1 MQFGCVFTRSSA
13 ETAEL
18 RHSQPHVDVV
28 PDRSLHGDIRVQL
41 KLWDECLTFDK
52 KGSISNQVPQANGI

>member
-1 MQFGCVFTRSSA
+1 MQLGCVFTHSSA

-28 PDRSLHGDIRVQL
+28 PDRSSHGDFYVQL
-41 KLWDECLTFDK
+41 KLWDECLIFDK
-52 KGSISNQVPQANGI
+52 KGSISNPVPQANGI